1 MKKVIVIIAV
11 IIALVVANLALASN
25 WTLDLFEQ
33 VKYNTFQVGM
43 SVKRAESL
51 FSDYELTSRTETQTL
66 LGKSIILTFDNGLLD
81 ESLVLM
87 FTNDKLQ
94 SFTYTNWQVK

>member
-1 MKKVIVIIAV
+1 MKKKLIVGILVIG
-11 IIALVVANLALASN
+11 ALILSSLAYGY
-25 WTLDLFEQ
+25 TLDLFQEI
-33 VKYNTFQVGM
+33 KYKTFQVGM

-51 FSDYELTSRTETQTL
+51 FSGYELTSRTETQTV
-66 LGKSIILTFDNGLLD
+66 LGKSIILTFNNGLLE

>member
-1 MKKVIVIIAV
+1 MRKVIV
-11 IIALVVANLALASN
+11 VVVLIGVLAISALAAN
-25 WTLDLFEQ
+25 WTLDLFQ
-33 VKYNTFQVGM
+33 QIKYNTFQVGM

-51 FSDYELTSRTETQTL
+51 FSDYELTSRTETQTV
-66 LGKSIILTFDNGLLD
+66 LGKSIILTFNNGLLD